1 MTEMPPIQMADWIEL
16 LPRLLLMMLVAS
28 PPAII
33 GFIVMRR
40 GRSWVFFALGLISTA
55 LLLAIALPSI
65 RPARPMAERNT
76 CIANLKIISEAKR
89 SWAAL
94 TKPEASVA
102 AQPAD
107 LAGYLRQGLIPVC
120 PTGGTYTLGAV
131 NELPRCSH
139 AYKGHRLEPP
149 AASPKSDGR

>member
-1 MTEMPPIQMADWIEL
+1 MQMADWIEL

-40 GRSWVFFALGLISTA
+40 GRSWVFFALGLVSTA

-76 CIANLKIISEAKR
+76 CIANLRLVDSTVQQ
-89 SWAAL
+89 WALENKKASTDTYSLSDTVLIGYFKGSAL
-94 TKPEASVA
+94 PYCPGGGSYVA
-102 AQPAD
+102 GSAVSLVPTCS
-107 LAGYLRQGLIPVC
+107 LSGL
-120 PTGGTYTLGAV
+120 GHTL
-131 NELPRCSH
+131 
-139 AYKGHRLEPP
+139 
-149 AASPKSDGR
+149 